1 MKFKIPTIFSIKFW
15 LCYLSF
21 FVLISQFELPPLYA
35 QSRNV
40 KNSDEE
46 VVDPILRYE
55 IQNLNIEIRWAEFAL
70 YENFA
75 DLIELRQFSKDAV
88 EKGDYELAL
97 IYLDEIIELTDEQSS
112 DSTIQYQ
119 LAALDESFEF
129 SKDNFTTEIVFGMD
143 FSEQEYNLTFGLSDS
158 TFIDSQNNPYSGFRL
173 RWASYQANNFKV
185 ELDGLMKVSRDYT
198 SWQAQSQFTK
208 NFITGFEIHFGQVF
222 DGLSYKRSFP
232 IEYWQSSSNLIL
244 EKRFGDD
251 LALSIGDEFQYRS
264 YENESE
270 SFPTFQKNE
279 FQTVLRASDFL
290 NSRLT
295 IDFTID
301 QRIQKTFQLY
311 DYVDRRF
318 SIQHSFNSS
327 LNTSFLGWY
336 QFRDMKYT
344 QVNSDSSFLT
354 DFRQHFITLNV
365 SQSLIRSV
373 SLKLSG
379 EVILRDHPETY
390 LYTPDF
396 TYLRF
401 EPGFLFDLSNQ
412 LNLGINYILESKEY
426 KKNEVQQSNLLISQ
440 NKLSQGLLLSLDF
453 FNYKNLLCSLSHTFM
468 FNSYP
473 DAGDEPI
480 PGFSLYTNRSQNS
493 TLLYLSYQVIDPL
506 EITLVMQYDLD
517 KDREIKHNDSR
528 SSIFSLDINWKF

>member
-35 QSRNV
+35 QSRNE

-143 FSEQEYNLTFGLSDS
+143 FSEQQYNLTFGLSDS
-158 TFIDSQNNPYSGFRL
+158 TFIDSQNNPYSGFHL

-327 LNTSFLGWY
+327 LSTSFLGWY

>member
-35 QSRNV
+35 QSRNE

-327 LNTSFLGWY
+327 LSTSFLGWY

>member
-35 QSRNV
+35 QSRNE

-158 TFIDSQNNPYSGFRL
+158 TFIDSQNNPYSGFHL

-327 LNTSFLGWY
+327 LSTSFLGWY

>member
-327 LNTSFLGWY
+327 LSTSFLGWY

>member
-40 KNSDEE
+40 KNRYEE

-279 FQTVLRASDFL
+279 FQTMLRASDFL

-327 LNTSFLGWY
+327 LSTSFLGWY

>member
-198 SWQAQSQFTK
+198 AWQAQSQFTK

>member
-35 QSRNV
+35 QSRNE

-232 IEYWQSSSNLIL
+232 I
-244 EKRFGDD
+244 
-251 LALSIGDEFQYRS
+251 
-264 YENESE
+264 
-270 SFPTFQKNE
+270 
-279 FQTVLRASDFL
+279 
-290 NSRLT
+290 
-295 IDFTID
+295 
-301 QRIQKTFQLY
+301 
-311 DYVDRRF
+311 
-318 SIQHSFNSS
+318 
-327 LNTSFLGWY
+327 
-336 QFRDMKYT
+336 
-344 QVNSDSSFLT
+344 
-354 DFRQHFITLNV
+354 
-365 SQSLIRSV
+365 
-373 SLKLSG
+373 
-379 EVILRDHPETY
+379 
-390 LYTPDF
+390 
-396 TYLRF
+396 
-401 EPGFLFDLSNQ
+401 
-412 LNLGINYILESKEY
+412 
-426 KKNEVQQSNLLISQ
+426 
-440 NKLSQGLLLSLDF
+440 
-453 FNYKNLLCSLSHTFM
+453 
-468 FNSYP
+468 
-473 DAGDEPI
+473 
-480 PGFSLYTNRSQNS
+480 
-493 TLLYLSYQVIDPL
+493 
-506 EITLVMQYDLD
+506 
-517 KDREIKHNDSR
+517 
-528 SSIFSLDINWKF
+528 

>member
-198 SWQAQSQFTK
+198 AWQAQSQFTK

-290 NSRLT
+290 NSRFT

>member
-1 MKFKIPTIFSIKFW
+1 MKFKSPTLFSSIFW
-15 LCYLSF
+15 LYYLSLF
-21 FVLISQFELPPLYA
+21 LLISQFELPHLYG
-35 QSRNV
+35 QN
-40 KNSDEE
+40 KNEKNQDEE
-46 VVDPILRYE
+46 VVDPILKYE
-55 IQNLNIEIRWAEFAL
+55 IQNLNVEMRWAEFAL
-70 YENFA
+70 YEIFTE
-75 DLIELRQFSKDAV
+75 LIELKQFSKDAADK
-88 EKGDYELAL
+88 EDYDLAL
-97 IYLDEIIELTDEQSS
+97 IYLDEIIERAEEQSS
-112 DSTIQYQ
+112 HSIIHNQ
-119 LAALDESFEF
+119 LASLDESFE
-129 SKDNFTTEIVFGMD
+129 SSIDRFTTEIIFGMD
-143 FSEQEYNLTFGLSDS
+143 FSEQQYNLTFGLSDS

-173 RWASYQANNFKV
+173 GWGSYQVNNHEV

-198 SWQAQSQFTK
+198 SWQTRSQFTK
-208 NFITGFEIHFGQVF
+208 NFNTGFEISFGQLF

-232 IEYWQSSSNLIL
+232 IEYWQSISNFYF
-244 EKRFGDD
+244 EKKFGND
-251 LALSIGDEFQYRS
+251 LSLSIGDEFQYRR
-264 YENESE
+264 YDNESE

-279 FQTVLRASDFL
+279 FQTSLRTSDFF

-311 DYVDRRF
+311 DYVDQRF

-379 EVILRDHPETY
+379 EIILRDHPDTY

-401 EPGFLFDLSNQ
+401 EPGFLFDFSNQ

-426 KKNEVQQSNLLISQ
+426 NRNEVQQSNLLISQ
-440 NKLSQGLLLSLDF
+440 NTLSQGLLLSLDF
-453 FNYKNLLCSLSHTFM
+453 FNFKNLLCSLSHTFL

-493 TLLYLSYQVIDPL
+493 TLLYISYQVINPL
-506 EITLVMQYDLD
+506 EITLIMQYDLD
-517 KDREIKHNDSR
+517 KDREIEHNDSR
-528 SSIFSLDINWKF
+528 SSIFSLDINWRF

>member
-40 KNSDEE
+40 KNRYEE

-327 LNTSFLGWY
+327 LSTSFLGWY

>member
-35 QSRNV
+35 QSSNE

-46 VVDPILRYE
+46 VVDLILRYE

-143 FSEQEYNLTFGLSDS
+143 FSEQQYNLTFGLSDS

-327 LNTSFLGWY
+327 LSTSFLGWY

>member
-1 MKFKIPTIFSIKFW
+1 
-15 LCYLSF
+15 
-21 FVLISQFELPPLYA
+21 VLISQFELPPLYA
-35 QSRNV
+35 QSSNE

-46 VVDPILRYE
+46 VVDLILRYE

-143 FSEQEYNLTFGLSDS
+143 FSEQQYNLTFGLSDS

-327 LNTSFLGWY
+327 LSTSFLGWY

>member
-35 QSRNV
+35 QSRNE

>member
-35 QSRNV
+35 QSRNE

-46 VVDPILRYE
+46 VVDLILRYE

-327 LNTSFLGWY
+327 LSTSFLGWY